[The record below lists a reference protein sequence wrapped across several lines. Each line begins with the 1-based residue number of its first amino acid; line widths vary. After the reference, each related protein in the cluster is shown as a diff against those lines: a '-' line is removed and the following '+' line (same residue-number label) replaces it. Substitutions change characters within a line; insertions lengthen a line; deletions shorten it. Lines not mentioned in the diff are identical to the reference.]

1 MTENLNYKINISFHK
16 NTLSEQEIQDIVL
29 LIKIENKDSILSKLS
44 SSIIREYLD
53 TAIKSDHIFLFS
65 CKVENQIIGYALLAK
80 KPKYLINEFSNLK
93 FKILFDLIIRIK
105 FIDLLNILISLLQL
119 DLILLKKDKKNLIK
133 NSLNL
138 NLLAI
143 KKEYQSK
150 GIGKFFFESI
160 IRTIYENYFKFSLI
174 SCEAPSIDSF
184 NFYKNKLNFKLI
196 GKKIRLFKFFFVLL
210 KE

>member
-1 MTENLNYKINISFHK
+1 MTENFNEKISISFHK
-16 NTLSEQEIQDIVL
+16 NILSEQEIQDIVL
-29 LIKIENKDSILSKLS
+29 LIKSENKDSILSKLS
-44 SSIIREYLD
+44 SSIIGEYLNI
-53 TAIKSDHIFLFS
+53 AIKSDHIFLFS
-65 CKVENQIIGYALLAK
+65 CKIENQIIGYALLAK

-93 FKILFDLIIRIK
+93 FKILFDLLKGIK
-105 FIDLLNILISLLQL
+105 LFELLNILISLLKL
-119 DLILLKKDKKNLIK
+119 DLLLLKKDKKNLIK

-150 GIGKFFFESI
+150 GIGKFFFYNI
-160 IRTIYENYFKFSLI
+160 IRTIYENYFKFNLI

-196 GKKIRLFKFFFVLL
+196 GKKIRLFKNFFVLL